1 MKITRVTPWPIGI
14 PLPYLDAPEQKP
26 RAGEFVFV
34 QVETDEG
41 ITGWGEFT
49 VSTPT
54 ANRAAAAM
62 LGQIGELI
70 EGDDPARI
78 ELIWHKIF
86 RAFSYMGSRG
96 AGSSLTSAIDIA
108 LWDIRGKQLGV
119 PICELLGGPVRE
131 SLALYTHPDGSFDP
145 ANIAAASKAIVEQG
159 FTTLK
164 TGPFRGYS
172 PEGIDGYMS
181 GQLDAAGEE
190 LGVAMIA
197 AIREAVGPQIEIL
210 IDAHGRF
217 DVPTAIRLAGRLEPY
232 KIGWFEEP
240 LPPESLKALRQVRE
254 GTNVPICVGERLY
267 TRFDFLPILENE
279 LADFI
284 MPDVTW
290 TGGISELKKI
300 STMAET
306 YHIPVSPHD
315 AAGPVNIAAGA
326 HVMATV
332 PNFYKLEI
340 ARARLELFP
349 LLMDEPFDIRD
360 GQLHLGKRPGLGF
373 EMNLDFLRERAI
385 GGFAR

>member
-1 MKITRVTPWPIGI
+1 MKITRITPWLIGLPI
-14 PLPYLDAPEQKP
+14 PYLDAPEQRP
-26 RAGEFVFV
+26 RDAEFVFV

-49 VSTPT
+49 ESTPT

-86 RAFSYMGSRG
+86 REYTYMGSRG
-96 AGSSLTSAIDIA
+96 AGSSVASGIDIA
-108 LWDIRGKQLGV
+108 LWDIRGQQLGL

-131 SLALYTHPDGSFDP
+131 SIALYTHPDGSFDP
-145 ANIAAASKAIVEQG
+145 ANIAAACKGILEQG
-159 FTTLK
+159 FTAVK
-164 TGPFRGYS
+164 TGPFRNYC
-172 PEGIDGYMS
+172 PDGVQAYLS
-181 GQLDAAGEE
+181 GQVDAETEE
-190 LGVAMIA
+190 LGVEMIA
-197 AIREAVGPQIEIL
+197 AMREAVGPTTEIL

-217 DVPTAIRLAGRLEPY
+217 DVPTAVRLANRLEPY
-232 KIGWFEEP
+232 TIGWFEEP
-240 LPPESLKALRQVRE
+240 LPPESLHALRQVRDR
-254 GTNVPICVGERLY
+254 TNVPICVGERLH

-290 TGGISELKKI
+290 TGGISELKRTA
-300 STMAET
+300 TMAET

-315 AAGPVNIAAGA
+315 AGGPVNIAAGA

-340 ARARLELFP
+340 ARGRLALYHHM
-349 LLMDEPFDIRD
+349 MDQPFDIRD
-360 GQLHLGKRPGLGF
+360 GHLHLSNRPGLGI
-373 EMNLDFLRERAI
+373 EMNVDLLREQVI
-385 GGFAR
+385 GAFSG